1 MYILPHILSKQWQG
15 WEKKGRRGSEPLCD
29 CSSHHRSADCHG
41 TAQRAVRSLGCAGGE
56 WLVWLR
62 GAGVSLR
69 AGASPSAGS
78 LVFCRH
84 VVLGAQHSSSS
95 VSPHSLPPIIT
106 SHHVVA
112 QSCLTLC
119 DPMVWPGSSVHGV
132 LQARIIEWVAMP
144 SSMGSSWRR
153 DLSQIS
159 HIAGRFWTTWAT

>member
-1 MYILPHILSKQWQG
+1 M
-15 WEKKGRRGSEPLCD
+15 
-29 CSSHHRSADCHG
+29 
-41 TAQRAVRSLGCAGGE
+41 
-56 WLVWLR
+56 WLR

-95 VSPHSLPPIIT
+95 VSHHSLPPIIT

-144 SSMGSSWRR
+144 SSMGSS
-153 DLSQIS
+153 
-159 HIAGRFWTTWAT
+159 

>member
-1 MYILPHILSKQWQG
+1 M
-15 WEKKGRRGSEPLCD
+15 
-29 CSSHHRSADCHG
+29 
-41 TAQRAVRSLGCAGGE
+41 
-56 WLVWLR
+56 WLR

-69 AGASPSAGS
+69 AGASPPAGI
-78 LVFCRH
+78 LVFCCH

-119 DPMVWPGSSVHGV
+119 DPIVWPGSSVHGV

-144 SSMGSSWRR
+144 SSMGSS
-153 DLSQIS
+153 
-159 HIAGRFWTTWAT
+159 